1 MQRDLAR
8 SEVALAFGAGSSCV
22 NVLLAP
28 MTTAVRFPPN
38 DLTSLI
44 DETPVYNLAA
54 SYAADLSWRDLESL
68 GAHGVLDD
76 LSIGYGT
83 SRGGEHLRAVI
94 ARSVG
99 VTADDVIVTTGS
111 TSALF
116 MSIFLLAGPGDEVV
130 TVTPNFPPTIDA
142 IDAAAATRRLV
153 ELSFEEGYR
162 LPLDRLE
169 DALSSRTTL
178 VILVSPGNPS
188 GVSLSDEELRDALAM
203 IANRAPR
210 ARVIVDEVYRRAT
223 YGAAR
228 PVESA
233 AKEHAS
239 VMTTESLSKSHGT
252 AGLRVGW
259 LICRDQEL
267 RRRLA
272 AAKMGTVIACGTVD
286 EALATLVLEHETRIL
301 SARSAHLEQGL
312 GLVERWVTENAGRLQ
327 WVRPHAGALCV
338 VRFEPH
344 RYAVDAATDT
354 LRRFRDRGVAVA
366 PGTLFGESPRTF
378 RLGFGAVSPGD
389 LEAALARMTEA
400 LDAD

>member
-1 MQRDLAR
+1 
-8 SEVALAFGAGSSCV
+8 
-22 NVLLAP
+22 
-28 MTTAVRFPPN
+28 MTTAIRFPPN

-44 DETPVYNLAA
+44 DETSVYNLAA
-54 SYAADLSWRDLESL
+54 SYAADLSWRDLVSM
-68 GAHGVLDD
+68 GADRVLDD

-99 VTADDVIVTTGS
+99 VTADDVLVTTGS

-130 TVTPNFPPTIDA
+130 TVTPNFPPTLDA
-142 IDAAAATRRLV
+142 IVAAGATRRLV
-153 ELSFEEGYR
+153 RLSFEEGYR

-169 DALSSRTTL
+169 QALSSRTTL

-188 GVSLSDEELRDALAM
+188 GVSLGDAELRDALAM
-203 IANRAPR
+203 IADRAPR

-228 PVESA
+228 SVASA
-233 AKEHAS
+233 AKEHEA

-252 AGLRVGW
+252 AGLRLGW

-286 EALATLVLEHETRIL
+286 EALATLVLEHEPRIL

-312 GLVERWVTENAGRLQ
+312 GLVERWVTENAGRVQ

-338 VRFEPH
+338 VRFDPD
-344 RYAVDAATDT
+344 RYDADAATDM
-354 LRRFRDRGVAVA
+354 LRRFRNRGVTVA
-366 PGTLFGESPRTF
+366 PGTLFGESPHAF
-378 RLGFGAVSPGD
+378 RLGFGAVSPNELD
-389 LEAALARMTEA
+389 TALALMTETMA
-400 LDAD
+400 TD